1 MPVTSLE
8 LENFKSYAGLQTI
21 GPFRDFTSVIGP
33 NGAGKSNLMDAVSFV
48 LGVQSRDLRS
58 TVLADLVFRPPT
70 TIGTT
75 VSTTSTT
82 PALRASATLVYAD
95 AVTGAETRFGR
106 TIGVRGVGEYH
117 LDGKVVSWTDY
128 EAALADIGVLVKARN
143 FLVFQGDVEALARK
157 SPAEL
162 TALVEQIAGSAG
174 LADDYRQRH
183 ADKEQAQQN
192 TVFLLQQQKT
202 LRAERKLLKEQKT
215 EADRFHQLLTEKA
228 DVETELYLWILYH
241 LDRDRHERDAV
252 LGELRDERDA
262 HRATEQTH
270 AETLQQAK
278 KQASAARRETGQRQ
292 QRRVELAALAD
303 RLEPAV
309 IQTTEEIK
317 SLANKLAQDE
327 KQVAK
332 KQTEADTHRERI
344 DAIAKEIADYRTQL
358 TALERDYDEIKAN
371 AAPVQLTPEQETR
384 YEALRYQ
391 AAAASAAPR
400 HALHAAQRRLE
411 QARAHVATLQ
421 HTLQEAQA
429 AQAETARDVQAL
441 DTRREKLTK
450 SLANTTQD
458 LQATEHELV
467 QVQGQAQRVQVRRQE
482 LDVDIEKLDASLRE
496 AKYDST
502 RSKDEECLVRAI
514 ASLQQHFTGVHGRLV
529 DLCRPVSRK
538 FNLAVTVAAG
548 KDMDAIVVDTKQT
561 AFECIKYLREQRVGT
576 ATFLPLDSLQT
587 PSPDSTERLRAHVAK
602 DGRYSLVADVIACD
616 DAVHRAVQYAVGN
629 TVVAEDLDAARE
641 LCFGSSSSRRGGR
654 SEGNSPQSRVKAV
667 TLGGAVISKAGTMTG
682 GVTRDE
688 DSKSGR
694 WDAQNLHKIQEQ
706 KAQLEAEREALDTGG
721 ASNRRSGVGAGGSLG
736 HASKIEE
743 LRNKVGN
750 LRNKDQYS
758 KSDLEFTKK
767 QLEEKTVLLKST
779 EKQLAK
785 LEKQVAAGEK
795 EFSKA
800 NTAVQKGIAAVKA
813 AEDELLGDF
822 RDETGLRDLNAYEE
836 AIGKSRDEFNERKRT
851 FMEHIAQLEQQT
863 KYESGRDLQQP
874 IVRIEKRIKER
885 KAALAKAKKK
895 ESELRKKVDEA
906 KANLAEAEI
915 KVEEAIDNEKKF
927 EEQVQDAQSALT
939 EAQNERIRI
948 DKAIGSEETALER
961 LRAKLHD
968 TLQKAHVEEVLLPRV
983 GDDNASQASSVD
995 FSRMPSPLKQRM
1007 SDRDEKRMRK
1017 EFEDKLAKIAANI
1030 ESITPNMK
1038 ASEAFSTITD
1048 RLKGSSSDYEK
1059 SKEKSAKAA
1068 QAFQRVKAKRAK
1080 LFNEAFNHID
1090 EALKT
1095 IYTDMTKSS
1104 KHPLGGNAYLSLD
1117 DAEEPYKGGIKF
1129 NAMPPMKRFRD
1140 MEQLSGG
1147 EKTVAALSLLF
1158 AIHSF
1163 HPAPF
1168 FIMDEIDAA
1177 LDNVNLRKVCNYI
1190 KQRSQ
1195 TDFQCIVISLKDM
1208 FYEHSQGLVGIYRD
1222 VGTNSSHTLTLDLTK
1237 F

>member
-1 MPVTSLE
+1 MPLPMLCSH
-8 LENFKSYAGLQTI
+8 A
-21 GPFRDFTSVIGP
+21 R
-33 NGAGKSNLMDAVSFV
+33 
-48 LGVQSRDLRS
+48 
-58 TVLADLVFRPPT
+58 VFCFLF
-70 TIGTT
+70 
-75 VSTTSTT
+75 S
-82 PALRASATLVYAD
+82 RAS
-95 AVTGAETRFGR
+95 
-106 TIGVRGVGEYH
+106 
-117 LDGKVVSWTDY
+117 S
-128 EAALADIGVLVKARN
+128 
-143 FLVFQGDVEALARK
+143 Q
-157 SPAEL
+157 
-162 TALVEQIAGSAG
+162 
-174 LADDYRQRH
+174 
-183 ADKEQAQQN
+183 
-192 TVFLLQQQKT
+192 
-202 LRAERKLLKEQKT
+202 
-215 EADRFHQLLTEKA
+215 
-228 DVETELYLWILYH
+228 
-241 LDRDRHERDAV
+241 
-252 LGELRDERDA
+252 
-262 HRATEQTH
+262 
-270 AETLQQAK
+270 
-278 KQASAARRETGQRQ
+278 
-292 QRRVELAALAD
+292 
-303 RLEPAV
+303 
-309 IQTTEEIK
+309 
-317 SLANKLAQDE
+317 
-327 KQVAK
+327 
-332 KQTEADTHRERI
+332 
-344 DAIAKEIADYRTQL
+344 
-358 TALERDYDEIKAN
+358 
-371 AAPVQLTPEQETR
+371 
-384 YEALRYQ
+384 
-391 AAAASAAPR
+391 
-400 HALHAAQRRLE
+400 
-411 QARAHVATLQ
+411 
-421 HTLQEAQA
+421 
-429 AQAETARDVQAL
+429 
-441 DTRREKLTK
+441 

-502 RSKDEECLVRAI
+502 RSKDEEGLVRAI

-529 DLCRPVSRK
+529 DLCRPISRK

-654 SEGNSPQSRVKAV
+654 SEGNSSQSRVKAV

-983 GDDNASQASSVD
+983 GDDNASQVRTRSQRHSAGGSGVDEAGESESQSQSQMSSSATGASIPLTQESRSRTHFSQADNTVVVLDLEKASSVD

-1017 EFEDKLAKIAANI
+1017 EFEDKLAKIAADI

-1237 F
+1237 FDRNTRLSEADESSAIGGARRRSGKRSLDSQASGRSSKRGSMENTLPEQ